1 MTFNEEYFDR
11 LEKRN
16 KWNDTISAVP
26 IKWAGPIVDVIDTFE
41 CVKKGL
47 ESIDIDD
54 SFVLTEAV
62 RMVIDRH
69 DKNQSREEEL

>member
-16 KWNDTISAVP
+16 KFNDTISAVP
-26 IKWAGPIVDVIDTFE
+26 LEWAGPIVDVIDTFE
-41 CVKKGL
+41 YVKKGL

-54 SFVLTEAV
+54 PFVLTEAV

-69 DKNQSREEEL
+69 DKNQSREEQP